1 MRVPRT
7 YQPLALSTPRL
18 RLRQVKRS
26 DLRAIFNLASDE
38 QVARF
43 VLWKKHENLGDA
55 RVFLR
60 ALKQPDVVTWAIEQK
75 AEPGLIG
82 IVILHSFNLRH
93 KHLEL
98 AYNLARE
105 HWGQGIAAEAASRL
119 VAHVFNVWQLNCIE
133 ATCMPENHRSIR
145 VLEKLGMQFEGVM
158 RKSHLR
164 SEGDFV
170 DMSLYSI
177 LRSEWELRAGSQR
190 PKT

>member
-18 RLRQVKRS
+18 RLRPVKRS
-26 DLRAIFNLASDE
+26 DLRA
-38 QVARF
+38 
-43 VLWKKHENLGDA
+43 
-55 RVFLR
+55 FLR
-60 ALKQPDVVTWAIEQK
+60 ALKRPDVVAWAIEQK
-75 AEPGLIG
+75 AERGLIG
-82 IVILHSFNLRH
+82 TIILHSFNLRH
-93 KHLEL
+93 RRVEL
-98 AYNLARE
+98 AYNFARE
-105 HWGQGIAAEAASRL
+105 HWGHGIAGEAASRI
-119 VAHVFNVWQLNCIE
+119 VAQLFNIWQLNRIE

-170 DMSLYSI
+170 DMSLYSL

>member
-1 MRVPRT
+1 MRVSRT

-18 RLRQVKRS
+18 RLRPVKRS
-26 DLRAIFNLASDE
+26 DLRAVFNLASDE

-43 VLWKKHENLGDA
+43 VLWQKHENLGDA
-55 RVFLR
+55 RAFLR

-82 IVILHSFNLRH
+82 TIILHSFNLRH
-93 KHLEL
+93 RRVEL

-105 HWGQGIAAEAASRL
+105 HWGYGIAGEAASRI
-119 VAHVFNVWQLNCIE
+119 VAHVFNVWQLNRIE

-158 RKSHLR
+158 RKSHIR

-170 DMSLYSI
+170 DMSLYSL
-177 LRSEWELRAGSQR
+177 LRSLWEGERGAHDR
-190 PKT
+190 